1 MPVQD
6 ACELVVPRAGMSWR
20 SRRSVGVEAARCR
33 VIGGDVNVG
42 VLGSN
47 VVHGAGAVVATEAER
62 ALGNALDKKRVLSRV
77 SAMAG
82 AAGIGGGAAAKVWAG
97 GICQSRRRERGQ
109 ACPTNQPSE
118 GG

>member
-33 VIGGDVNVG
+33 VIRGDVNVG
-42 VLGSN
+42 VLGSD

-62 ALGNALDKKRVLSRV
+62 ALGNAFEKKSVLSSV

-82 AAGIGGGAAAKVWAG
+82 AACISGGAAAQVWAG
-97 GICQSRRRERGQ
+97 GIGRSGRREG
-109 ACPTNQPSE
+109 S
-118 GG
+118 